1 MKRFTERQL
10 KTFKGNLARNYRA
23 YERAYDKAIK
33 KGIYT
38 GSKLTQEQF
47 FNKYMQSRAHGNRYS
62 VKQLVKPFMD
72 DDSLKK
78 VGEWNMPGYSFSLF
92 KKYFYSLSVAEQKN
106 LLHEFFLTGL
116 GNGEDFVYEGIS
128 FTSKDEEMD
137 EIEKLIEANRL
148 RRGK

>member
-1 MKRFTERQL
+1 MKKFSDKQI

-23 YERAYDKAIK
+23 YERAFEKAVNK
-33 KGIYT
+33 NIYT

-47 FNKYMQSRAHGNRYS
+47 FSKYLQSKAHGLRYS

-78 VGEWNMPGYSFSLF
+78 VGEWNMPGYSFELF
-92 KKYFYSLSVAEQKN
+92 KKFFYSLSIAEQKN

-128 FTSKDEEMD
+128 FTNKNEEMD
-137 EIEKLIEANRL
+137 EVERLIEANRL
-148 RRGK
+148 RRQ

>member
-23 YERAYDKAIK
+23 YERAYDKAMK
-33 KGIYT
+33 KSIYT

-47 FNKYMQSRAHGNRYS
+47 FSKYLQSRARGQRYS

-78 VGEWNMPGYSFSLF
+78 VGDWNMPGYSFSLF
-92 KKYFYSLSVAEQKN
+92 QKYFYSLSVAEQQN
-106 LLHEFFLTGL
+106 LLREFFLTGL

-128 FTSKDEEMD
+128 FMSKDEEMD
-137 EIEKLIEANRL
+137 EVEKLIEANRL
-148 RRGK
+148 RRGQ